1 MTRRFVVMAAAL
13 MAVVMLVGVS
23 PGDAAGSKSAK
34 AKYLVLYR
42 DGASLGDAH
51 AAIRDAG
58 GSIIREN
65 TGIGLASVVTRNA
78 SFRQSV
84 KQSDA
89 IEAVGQNR
97 IIGYAPPMTRSKRDN
112 VETDRT
118 VGKSTKSAQASQGAA
133 VNGDPLSGIQW
144 DMQMIN
150 ATEDGS
156 YAAQLGDPR
165 VIVADIDTGLD
176 GHHPDLAPNFNASLS
191 RNWTTDIPEI
201 DGPCEEEPD
210 QSCHDPVDVD
220 EGDHGTHTA
229 GTIAAALNGLG
240 IAGVAPGVTI
250 INDRA
255 GQDSGFFFLQE
266 TVNAITY
273 AGDVG
278 ADVANMSFY
287 TDPWLYNC
295 VDNPADSP
303 EAQEEQQMT
312 IEAINRATTYAHRK
326 GVTLVA
332 AMGNEHTD
340 LGNPTFDD
348 TSPDYPLGTSYPR
361 EVDNSCVDLPTEARY
376 VLSVSALGPTERK
389 AYYSNYGVEQ
399 TFVSAPGGDRR
410 EYFGTP
416 QYNSVEN
423 RVLSTYPEQSGIDSG
438 QIDPATGEPTTPFV
452 VRDCKNGV
460 CAYYTYFQ
468 GTSMASPHAAGVAA
482 LIVSQFGHSDP
493 NHPGGLTLAPKKVK
507 NILANTARNHACPSP
522 RLFHYP
528 DPDLDSS
535 YDAYCAGTANFNG
548 FYGNGIV
555 DALHAVG
562 RR

>member
-23 PGDAAGSKSAK
+23 PGDAADSKSAK
-34 AKYLVLYR
+34 AKYLVLYQE
-42 DGASLGDAH
+42 GASLTDAR
-51 AAIRDAG
+51 AAIEDAG
-58 GSIIREN
+58 GKITREN
-65 TGIGLASVVTRNA
+65 TRIGLASVVTRNA
-78 SFRQSV
+78 SFRQRV

-118 VGKSTKSAQASQGAA
+118 LGSSSRKTAQTPQGGG

-201 DGPCEEEPD
+201 DGPCEDEPD
-210 QSCHDPVDVD
+210 QSCNDPVDVD

-229 GTIAAALNGLG
+229 GTIAAALNGIG
-240 IAGVAPGVTI
+240 IAGVAPHVTI

-255 GQDSGFFFLQE
+255 GQDSGYFFLLE
-266 TVNAITY
+266 TVSAITY

-295 VDNPADSP
+295 VANPADSP
-303 EAQEEQQMT
+303 EAQEEQRM
-312 IEAINRATTYAHRK
+312 IIASINRATTYAHKK

-332 AMGNEHTD
+332 AMGNEHID
-340 LGNPTFDD
+340 LGNPTSDD
-348 TSPDYPLGTSYPR
+348 TSPDYPPGTAYHR
-361 EVDNSCVDLPTEARY
+361 DVNNKCVDLPTEARF
-376 VLSVSALGPTERK
+376 VLPVSALGPTERK

-410 EYFGTP
+410 EYYGTP

-423 RVLSTYPEQSGIDSG
+423 RVLSTYPYQNGIDSG

-468 GTSMASPHAAGVAA
+468 GTSMASPHGAGVAA
-482 LIVSQFGHSDP
+482 LIVSQFGHADP
-493 NHPGGLTLAPKKVK
+493 NHPGGLTLAPDQVAT
-507 NILANTARNHACPSP
+507 ILAQTARNHACPVP
-522 RLFHYP
+522 RLYHYP
-528 DPDLDSS
+528 DPDLPPE
-535 YDAYCAGTANFNG
+535 YDAYCAGTADFNG

-555 DALHAVG
+555 DALAAVS
-562 RR
+562 